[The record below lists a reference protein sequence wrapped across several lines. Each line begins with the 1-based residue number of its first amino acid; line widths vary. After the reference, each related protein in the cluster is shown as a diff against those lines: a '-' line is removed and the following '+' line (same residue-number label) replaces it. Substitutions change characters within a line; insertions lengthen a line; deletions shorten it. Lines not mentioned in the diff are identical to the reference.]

1 MLPFPC
7 SYIHVA
13 DIVAL
18 VPNNCLIDNVT
29 LCDPHLQCHSLNS
42 SSLAKALVF
51 LQEDRPTCG
60 THTCTVTHFR
70 PTSQYIYHI
79 NIQYHIIISLHF
91 ALASAHQ
98 RACTGTQIMVQICA
112 NQDSML
118 RLSRPQKCKLL
129 RNGVSLDLSRP
140 ISLSCRTVCGRP
152 WHLLAAQKDVG
163 TCSLQASSVSTVNV
177 IVYD

>member
-1 MLPFPC
+1 M
-7 SYIHVA
+7 
-13 DIVAL
+13 DIVGL
-18 VPNNCLIDNVT
+18 VHNNCLIDNVT

-51 LQEDRPTCG
+51 LQEDRPT
-60 THTCTVTHFR
+60 R
-70 PTSQYIYHI
+70 PTSQYRYHI

-152 WHLLAAQKDVG
+152 WQLLAAQKDVG
-163 TCSLQASSVSTVNV
+163 TCSLQASCVSTVNV